1 MTISFQSGREGV
13 FLTTLL
19 IFVIMLYLILV
30 EGEKRKKV
38 FKIRRLPPIDAIE
51 EAVGRAVETGRPVHY
66 NPGSARLNTMAAPS
80 TIASLAILGYV
91 ARIAAR
97 QGARIITTADIPE
110 IYPLENEI
118 VREAFLA
125 EGSDQFEEDDVMYIP
140 QLKAVAGLLLRER
153 VAANFFIGWY
163 AHAALVVIES
173 AARAGAINV
182 SGASELSQVPF
193 LVGCSDYCLI
203 GEEVFAAGAY
213 ITKDPVQTS
222 TIAGQDYIK
231 FIIIASMIIG
241 TILTMA
247 GYPQLLKFLG

>member
-1 MTISFQSGREGV
+1 MTDARSANTDHMCKMPQADMLEMVAHLAVQDV
-13 FLTTLL
+13 FFENCGLEFPNYQVLFNRMNAEDL
-19 IFVIMLYLILV
+19 C
-30 EGEKRKKV
+30 GEDTEV
-38 FKIRRLPPIDAIE
+38 
-51 EAVGRAVETGRPVHY
+51 
-66 NPGSARLNTMAAPS
+66 S
-80 TIASLAILGYV
+80 
-91 ARIAAR
+91 
-97 QGARIITTADIPE
+97 
-110 IYPLENEI
+110 
-118 VREAFLA
+118 AFLA